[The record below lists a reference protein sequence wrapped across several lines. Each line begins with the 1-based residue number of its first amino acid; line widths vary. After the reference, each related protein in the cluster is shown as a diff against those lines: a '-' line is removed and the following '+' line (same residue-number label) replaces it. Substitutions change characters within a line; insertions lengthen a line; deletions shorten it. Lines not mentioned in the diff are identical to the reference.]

1 MNPFV
6 CVILLLGSPALGLGA
21 MFGGLGG
28 KAVVLRRQRPR
39 AFLALL
45 IASGLSSV
53 LPSIAVGLFL
63 GELFA
68 LASVL
73 PFSFLT
79 GRLVGRLCSGL
90 VRVSIR
96 PPPGL
101 DDRPPT
107 ST

>member
-6 CVILLLGSPALGLGA
+6 CVILLLGSPALGLAA
-21 MFGGLGG
+21 MFSGLGG
-28 KAVVLRRQRPR
+28 KTVVLRRQRPR

-73 PFSFLT
+73 PFSFLM
-79 GRLVGRLCSGL
+79 GRLVGRLCQDL
-90 VRVSIR
+90 VKAYIR

-101 DDRPPT
+101 DG
-107 ST
+107 